1 MSRIGSTIPLLTAVL
16 LATLAV
22 HPYPYDN
29 VVTRWAMTRS
39 LCDQG
44 SILVDRY
51 EFLTSDKA
59 LSDGHYYCDKAVL
72 LSVAALPA
80 CLASSVLG
88 VGEPSKPKDLLT
100 DPARI
105 ISERLVVG
113 GSFLLLLLV
122 LGLMTGGSNIS
133 MLALGLGSILLPY
146 SSLFYAHVPAAALL
160 FLSWFWQQRGRYA
173 LADAA
178 GCLAC
183 ALEFPV
189 AALFFVLLLY
199 RSRGSW
205 SPFRAARLT
214 SFACMAFVP
223 QLAHNWL
230 AFGSPFRM
238 GYSLE
243 SVSAFAGMTT
253 GLFGFGMP
261 DPAAIAMLTVSP
273 ERGLFFYMP
282 WAALGLAGFFT
293 GRSFRETL
301 WNDPGPLLVCLYIVL
316 FSAYYMPSGGWAF
329 GPRHLIPVV
338 PFLALGLH
346 RFISDNPRR
355 AFTAWL
361 LILPAMLQA
370 LIGILGEIHQ
380 PVHPMEQPVPLP
392 QWNIGIRML
401 LDGHH
406 SSWLAGAAVM
416 CVLTAFAIL
425 SWLIAGRGLRPSVS
439 GFIPLIVWA
448 GLLLMVDTGW
458 GGRIDYYRGV
468 LAEQRSEFDLA
479 AGYYSSAARDP
490 SAPPIVRE
498 RAERCSALARGGA
511 P

>member
-1 MSRIGSTIPLLTAVL
+1 MSRIRCLLPLLTAVL
-16 LATLAV
+16 LAMLAV

-29 VVTRWAMTRS
+29 VVTRWALTRS
-39 LCDQG
+39 LCDHG
-44 SILVDRY
+44 SIRIDRY
-51 EFLTSDKA
+51 GFLTSDKA
-59 LSDGHYYCDKAVL
+59 LSGGHYYCDKAVL
-72 LSVAALPA
+72 LSVAALPP
-80 CLASSVLG
+80 CLASSALG
-88 VGEPSKPKDLLT
+88 AGEPPEPGGLLN
-100 DPARI
+100 DPSRI
-105 ISERLVVG
+105 ISERLVAG
-113 GSFLLLLLV
+113 GSFLLLLLA
-122 LGLMTGGSNIS
+122 LGSMTGGSPLP

-146 SSLFYAHVPAAALL
+146 SSLFYSHVPAAALL
-160 FLSWFWQQRGRYA
+160 FLSWFWQQKERFTC
-173 LADAA
+173 ADAA

-189 AALFFVLLLY
+189 AILFLVLLSY
-199 RSRGSW
+199 RRRESW
-205 SPFRAARLT
+205 SPARALRLLA
-214 SFACMAFVP
+214 FAIIAFLP
-223 QLAHNWL
+223 QMAHNWL
-230 AFGSPFRM
+230 AFGNPFRM

-243 SVSAFAGMTT
+243 STSAFEGMTT

-261 DPAAIAMLTVSP
+261 DPAAFVMLTVSP

-282 WAALGLAGFFT
+282 WAALGLAGFFS

-301 WNDPGPLLVCLYIVL
+301 RSDPGPLIVCIYIVL

-406 SSWLAGAAVM
+406 STWLAGAAVM
-416 CVLTAFAIL
+416 FVLAAFAIL
-425 SWLIAGRGLRPSVS
+425 SWMLAGRGLGPSVS

-468 LAEQRSEFDLA
+468 LAEQRSEFDVA